1 MPLTRQDALRLLHFC
16 LGPDDSGSVDLA
28 DDGAALVTVARTEAP
43 AGGAAVRT
51 FEAATFDAA
60 LRQAADAGM
69 LKATCVEKQIAFLS
83 KDGSQ
88 QASKETSRTGARGSR
103 DASQGRGASDG
114 RLTPGPAP
122 TRPPPRDLFPRLV
135 TATAALLHEVQVERG
150 MSAICAASSGRHFR
164 RELARQ
170 RERANAKR
178 DRLTAVRRELA
189 EPLGATLARRFDKV
203 DAQLRA
209 VGRARAAL
217 DAGEISAQEIV
228 DTYSATNLELLGIGD
243 GALVAFAPGPQHAS
257 ALASVVLLYAK
268 EKTGIERARLGAAF
282 AARSFS
288 DEDRQTLA
296 ALLSAR
302 RSYLHIF
309 AATAPRAAEELLER
323 ALGST
328 VESDLSRAE
337 ELILA
342 GREDET
348 DLDARGWFNL
358 TSRKIELL
366 GEVGLATL
374 GLVAGS

>member
-28 DDGAALVTVARTEAP
+28 DDGAALVTVAPAEAP
-43 AGGAAVRT
+43 AGGAGVRT
-51 FEAATFDAA
+51 FDAATFDAA
-60 LRQAADAGM
+60 LRQAVDAGM
-69 LKATCVEKQIAFLS
+69 LKGACVEKQIAFLS
-83 KDGSQ
+83 KD
-88 QASKETSRTGARGSR
+88 AAREAVPREGAR
-103 DASQGRGASDG
+103 QGQARATSE
-114 RLTPGPAP
+114 PAP
-122 TRPPPRDLFPRLV
+122 MRPPPRDLFPRLV
-135 TATAALLHEVQVERG
+135 TAMAALLHEVQVERG

-164 RELARQ
+164 RELTRQ

-189 EPLGATLARRFDKV
+189 EPLGATLARRFEKV

-209 VGRARAAL
+209 LVKARTRL
-217 DAGEISAQEIV
+217 DAGEISAQELV
-228 DTYSATNLELLGIGD
+228 VTYSAANLELLGIGD
-243 GALVAFAPGPQHAS
+243 AALVAFAPGPQHAS
-257 ALASVVLLYAK
+257 ALASVVILYAT

-323 ALGST
+323 ALSST
-328 VESDLSRAE
+328 VESDLVRAE

-366 GEVGLATL
+366 DEVGLATL
-374 GLVAGS
+374 GLVAAS

>member
-1 MPLTRQDALRLLHFC
+1 MGLFMPLTRQDALRLLHFC

-28 DDGAALVTVARTEAP
+28 DDGAALVTVAPAEAP
-43 AGGAAVRT
+43 AGGAGVRT

-60 LRQAADAGM
+60 LRQAVDAGM
-69 LKATCVEKQIAFLS
+69 LKGACVEKQIAFLS
-83 KDGSQ
+83 KDR
-88 QASKETSRTGARGSR
+88 APDARGARST
-103 DASQGRGASDG
+103 
-114 RLTPGPAP
+114 LEPAP
-122 TRPPPRDLFPRLV
+122 MRPPPRDLFPRLV
-135 TATAALLHEVQVERG
+135 TAMAALLREVQVERG

-164 RELARQ
+164 RELGRQ

-178 DRLTAVRRELA
+178 DRLTVVRRELA
-189 EPLGATLARRFDKV
+189 EPLGGTLARRFEKV

-209 VGRARAAL
+209 VSKARAAL

-228 DTYSATNLELLGIGD
+228 VTYSAANLELLGIGD

-257 ALASVVLLYAK
+257 ALASVVLLYAT

-296 ALLSAR
+296 ALLAAR

-309 AATAPRAAEELLER
+309 AATAPRVAEELLAR
-323 ALGST
+323 ALSSS
-328 VESDLSRAE
+328 VESDLVRAE

-342 GREDET
+342 GREEET

-358 TSRKIELL
+358 TSRKIQLL
-366 GEVGLATL
+366 DEVGLATL
-374 GLVAGS
+374 GLVAAS

>member
-28 DDGAALVTVARTEAP
+28 DDGAALVTVAPAEAP
-43 AGGAAVRT
+43 AGGPGVRT

-60 LRQAADAGM
+60 LRQAVDAGM
-69 LKATCVEKQIAFLS
+69 LKGACVEKQIAFLS
-83 KDGSQ
+83 KGG
-88 QASKETSRTGARGSR
+88 EARSR
-103 DASQGRGASDG
+103 DRDGGRDGRGAPES
-114 RLTPGPAP
+114 AP

-135 TATAALLHEVQVERG
+135 TAVAALLHEVQVERG

-170 RERANAKR
+170 RGRANAAR
-178 DRLTAVRRELA
+178 ERLTAVRRALA

-209 VGRARAAL
+209 IGKARAAL

-228 DTYSATNLELLGIGD
+228 ATYSETNLELLGIGD
-243 GALVAFAPGPQHAS
+243 GALVAFAPGPQHPS

-288 DEDRQTLA
+288 DEDRQALA
-296 ALLSAR
+296 GLLSAR

-323 ALGST
+323 ALVST

-342 GREDET
+342 GRQDET

-366 GEVGLATL
+366 GEVGVATL
-374 GLVAGS
+374 GLVAAS

>member
-1 MPLTRQDALRLLHFC
+1 MPLNRQDALRLLHFC

-28 DDGAALVTVARTEAP
+28 DDGAALVTVARAEAP
-43 AGGAAVRT
+43 TGGAGVRT

-60 LRQAADAGM
+60 LRQAVDAGM
-69 LKATCVEKQIAFLS
+69 LKGACVEKQIAFLS
-83 KDGSQ
+83 KDG
-88 QASKETSRTGARGSR
+88 AR
-103 DASQGRGASDG
+103 DG
-114 RLTPGPAP
+114 RVTPEPTP
-122 TRPPPRDLFPRLV
+122 TRRPPRDLFPRLV
-135 TATAALLHEVQVERG
+135 TAMAALLHEVQVERG

-178 DRLTAVRRELA
+178 DRMTVVRRELA
-189 EPLGATLARRFDKV
+189 EPLGTTLARRFEKV

-209 VGRARAAL
+209 IGKARAAL

-228 DTYSATNLELLGIGD
+228 VTYTAANLELLGIGD
-243 GALVAFAPGPQHAS
+243 GALVAFAPGPQHPS
-257 ALASVVLLYAK
+257 ALASVVLLYAT
-268 EKTGIERARLGAAF
+268 EKTGIERARLGASF

-296 ALLSAR
+296 GLLSAR

-309 AATAPRAAEELLER
+309 AATAPRVAEELLAR
-323 ALGST
+323 ALSST

-337 ELILA
+337 DLILA

-366 GEVGLATL
+366 DEVGLATL
-374 GLVAGS
+374 GLIAAS

>member
-28 DDGAALVTVARTEAP
+28 DDGAALVTVAPAETP
-43 AGGAAVRT
+43 AGGAGVRT

-60 LRQAADAGM
+60 LRQAVDAGM
-69 LKATCVEKQIAFLS
+69 LKGACVEKQIAFLS
-83 KDGSQ
+83 KDGGRE
-88 QASKETSRTGARGSR
+88 AVAREAARAG
-103 DASQGRGASDG
+103 QGRPTS
-114 RLTPGPAP
+114 GPTP

-135 TATAALLHEVQVERG
+135 TAMSALLHEVQVERG

-178 DRLTAVRRELA
+178 QRLAAVRRELA
-189 EPLGATLARRFDKV
+189 EPLGATLARRFEKV
-203 DAQLRA
+203 EAQLGA
-209 VGRARAAL
+209 VGKARGAL
-217 DAGEISAQEIV
+217 DGGEISAREIIV
-228 DTYSATNLELLGIGD
+228 IYSAATLELLGIGD

-257 ALASVVLLYAK
+257 ALASVVMLYAT

-309 AATAPRAAEELLER
+309 AATAPRPAEELLER
-323 ALGST
+323 ALSST
-328 VESDLSRAE
+328 VESDLVRAE

-342 GREDET
+342 GRQDET

-366 GEVGLATL
+366 DEVGLATL
-374 GLVAGS
+374 GLVAAS

>member
-28 DDGAALVTVARTEAP
+28 DDGAALVTVAPAEAP
-43 AGGAAVRT
+43 AGGAGVRT

-60 LRQAADAGM
+60 LRQAVDAGM
-69 LKATCVEKQIAFLS
+69 LKGACVEKQIAFLS
-83 KDGSQ
+83 KDR
-88 QASKETSRTGARGSR
+88 APDARG
-103 DASQGRGASDG
+103 GAS
-114 RLTPGPAP
+114 TPAP

-189 EPLGATLARRFDKV
+189 EPMGATLARRFEKV

-209 VGRARAAL
+209 VGKARAAL

-228 DTYSATNLELLGIGD
+228 VTYSAANLELLGIGD

-257 ALASVVLLYAK
+257 ALASVVLLYAT

-309 AATAPRAAEELLER
+309 AATAPRAAEELLAR

-342 GREDET
+342 GRQDET

-366 GEVGLATL
+366 DEVGLATL
-374 GLVAGS
+374 GLVAAS

>member
-16 LGPDDSGSVDLA
+16 LGSDDSGSVDLA
-28 DDGAALVTVARTEAP
+28 DDGAALVTVARAEAP
-43 AGGAAVRT
+43 AGGAGVRT

-60 LRQAADAGM
+60 LRQAVDAGM
-69 LKATCVEKQIAFLS
+69 LKGACVEKQIAFLS
-83 KDGSQ
+83 KDR
-88 QASKETSRTGARGSR
+88 APEARSR
-103 DASQGRGASDG
+103 DDAREGRA
-114 RLTPGPAP
+114 TPEPAP

-135 TATAALLHEVQVERG
+135 TAMAALLHEVQVERG

-164 RELARQ
+164 RELTRQ

-178 DRLTAVRRELA
+178 DRLTAVRRDLA
-189 EPLGATLARRFDKV
+189 EPLGTTLARRFEKV

-209 VGRARAAL
+209 IGKARAAL
-217 DAGEISAQEIV
+217 DVGEISAQEIV
-228 DTYSATNLELLGIGD
+228 VTYSAANLEMLGIGD

-257 ALASVVLLYAK
+257 ALASVVMLYAT
-268 EKTGIERARLGAAF
+268 EKTGIERARLGVAF

-337 ELILA
+337 DLILA

-366 GEVGLATL
+366 DEVGLATL
-374 GLVAGS
+374 GLIAAS

>member
-16 LGPDDSGSVDLA
+16 LGPDDSGSVELA
-28 DDGAALVTVARTEAP
+28 DDGAALVTVALAEVP
-43 AGGAAVRT
+43 AGVAGVRT
-51 FEAATFDAA
+51 FEAATFDTA

-69 LKATCVEKQIAFLS
+69 LKAACVEKQIAFLS
-83 KDGSQ
+83 KEKD
-88 QASKETSRTGARGSR
+88 TGADRRATGE
-103 DASQGRGASDG
+103 
-114 RLTPGPAP
+114 PAAP
-122 TRPPPRDLFPRLV
+122 LRPPPRDLFPKV
-135 TATAALLHEVQVERG
+135 VSAMAGLLHELQVERG

-170 RERANAKR
+170 RERVDAKR
-178 DRLTAVRRELA
+178 DRLVMLRRELA
-189 EPLGATLARRFDKV
+189 EPLGGTLVRRFEQV
-203 DAQLRA
+203 DVRLRG
-209 VGRARAAL
+209 VTKSRAAL
-217 DAGEISAQEIV
+217 DAGQTSAPEIV
-228 DTYSATNLELLGIGD
+228 ATYSAANLELLGIGD
-243 GALVAFAPGPQHAS
+243 GALVAFAPGPQHPS

-288 DEDRQTLA
+288 DDDRQTLA

-309 AATAPRAAEELLER
+309 AATAPKPAEELLER
-323 ALGST
+323 SLAST
-328 VESDLSRAE
+328 VEADLTRAE

-358 TSRKIELL
+358 TSRKIEQLA
-366 GEVGLATL
+366 EVSAATL
-374 GLVAGS
+374 GLVAGG

>member
-28 DDGAALVTVARTEAP
+28 DDGAALVTVAPAEAP
-43 AGGAAVRT
+43 AGGAGVRT

-60 LRQAADAGM
+60 LRQAVDAGM
-69 LKATCVEKQIAFLS
+69 LKGACVEKQIAFLS
-83 KDGSQ
+83 KDGGRE
-88 QASKETSRTGARGSR
+88 ARPKDGARE
-103 DASQGRGASDG
+103 GRS
-114 RLTPGPAP
+114 TPEPTP

-135 TATAALLHEVQVERG
+135 TAMAALLHEVQVERG

-178 DRLTAVRRELA
+178 DRMTALRRELA
-189 EPLGATLARRFDKV
+189 DPLGATLARRFEKV

-209 VGRARAAL
+209 VVKARARL
-217 DAGEISAQEIV
+217 DAGEIGAQEIV
-228 DTYSATNLELLGIGD
+228 MTYSAANLELLGIGD
-243 GALVAFAPGPQHAS
+243 GALVAFAPGPQHTS
-257 ALASVVLLYAK
+257 ALASVVLLYAT

-328 VESDLSRAE
+328 VESDLTRAE
-337 ELILA
+337 DLILA
-342 GREDET
+342 GRQDET

-366 GEVGLATL
+366 DEVGLATL
-374 GLVAGS
+374 GLIAAS

>member
-28 DDGAALVTVARTEAP
+28 DDGAALVTVAPAEAP
-43 AGGAAVRT
+43 AGGPGVRT

-60 LRQAADAGM
+60 LRQAVDAGM
-69 LKATCVEKQIAFLS
+69 LKGACVEKQIAFLS
-83 KDGSQ
+83 RDGGRE
-88 QASKETSRTGARGSR
+88 ASGPRDGGAR
-103 DASQGRGASDG
+103 QGQAGATAES
-114 RLTPGPAP
+114 TP

-135 TATAALLHEVQVERG
+135 SAMAALLHEVQVERG

-164 RELARQ
+164 RELVRQ

-178 DRLTAVRRELA
+178 ERLTAVRRELA
-189 EPLGATLARRFDKV
+189 EPLGATLARRFEKV

-209 VGRARAAL
+209 VAKARAAL
-217 DAGEISAQEIV
+217 DAGESSAQEIV
-228 DTYSATNLELLGIGD
+228 ATYSAANLELLGIGD
-243 GALVAFAPGPQHAS
+243 GALVAFAPGPQHPS
-257 ALASVVLLYAK
+257 ALASVVMLYAT
-268 EKTGIERARLGAAF
+268 EKTGIERARVGAAF

-296 ALLSAR
+296 ALQSAR

-323 ALGST
+323 ALSST
-328 VESDLSRAE
+328 VESELVRAE

-366 GEVGLATL
+366 DEIGLATL
-374 GLVAGS
+374 GLVAAS

>member
-28 DDGAALVTVARTEAP
+28 DDGAALVSVAKAEAP
-43 AGGAAVRT
+43 TGGAGVRT

-60 LRQAADAGM
+60 LRQAVDAGM
-69 LKATCVEKQIAFLS
+69 LKGACVEKQIAFLS
-83 KDGSQ
+83 KDGMGEARSRDG
-88 QASKETSRTGARGSR
+88 AREGTSRT
-103 DASQGRGASDG
+103 
-114 RLTPGPAP
+114 TPEP
-122 TRPPPRDLFPRLV
+122 TPMRPPPRDLFPRLV
-135 TATAALLHEVQVERG
+135 TAMAALLHEVQVERG

-164 RELARQ
+164 RELVRQ

-178 DRLTAVRRELA
+178 ERLTAVRRELA
-189 EPLGATLARRFDKV
+189 EPLGTTLARRFERV

-209 VGRARAAL
+209 IGKARAAL
-217 DAGEISAQEIV
+217 DASEISAQEILV
-228 DTYSATNLELLGIGD
+228 TYTAANLELLGIGD

-257 ALASVVLLYAK
+257 ALASVVLLYAT

-282 AARSFS
+282 AAQSFS
-288 DEDRQTLA
+288 DDDRQTLA

-309 AATAPRAAEELLER
+309 AATAPRVAEALLER
-323 ALGST
+323 ALSST
-328 VESDLSRAE
+328 VESDLVRAE

-366 GEVGLATL
+366 DEVGLTTL
-374 GLVAGS
+374 GLVAAS

>member
-28 DDGAALVTVARTEAP
+28 DDGAALVTVARAEAP

-69 LKATCVEKQIAFLS
+69 LKAACVEKQIAFLS
-83 KDGSQ
+83 RDG
-88 QASKETSRTGARGSR
+88 AKTGTRQSR
-103 DASQGRGASDG
+103 DAGEGRDG
-114 RLTPGPAP
+114 RATSEP

-135 TATAALLHEVQVERG
+135 TAMAALLHEVQVERG

-170 RERANAKR
+170 RERAGAKR

-189 EPLGATLARRFDKV
+189 EPLGATLARRFEKV

-217 DAGEISAQEIV
+217 DAREISAQEIV
-228 DTYSATNLELLGIGD
+228 AIYSATNLELLGIGD

-309 AATAPRAAEELLER
+309 AATAPRAAEELLEQ

-358 TSRKIELL
+358 TSRKMELL

-374 GLVAGS
+374 GLIAGS

>member
-28 DDGAALVTVARTEAP
+28 DDGAALVTVAPAEAP
-43 AGGAAVRT
+43 AGGAGVRT

-60 LRQAADAGM
+60 LRQAVDAGM
-69 LKATCVEKQIAFLS
+69 LKGACVEKQIAFLS
-83 KDGSQ
+83 KDG
-88 QASKETSRTGARGSR
+88 AREARSKDGARE
-103 DASQGRGASDG
+103 GRA
-114 RLTPGPAP
+114 TPEPTP
-122 TRPPPRDLFPRLV
+122 TRRPPRDLFPRLV
-135 TATAALLHEVQVERG
+135 TAMAALLHEVQVERG

-178 DRLTAVRRELA
+178 DRLTVVRRELA
-189 EPLGATLARRFDKV
+189 EPMGATLARRFEKV

-209 VGRARAAL
+209 VGKARAAL

-228 DTYSATNLELLGIGD
+228 VTYSAANLELLGIGD

-257 ALASVVLLYAK
+257 ALASVVLLYAT

-309 AATAPRAAEELLER
+309 AATAPRAAEELLAR

-342 GREDET
+342 GRQDET

-366 GEVGLATL
+366 DEVGLATL
-374 GLVAGS
+374 GLVAAS

>member
-28 DDGAALVTVARTEAP
+28 DDGAALVTVAPAGAP
-43 AGGAAVRT
+43 AGMPGVRT

-69 LKATCVEKQIAFLS
+69 LKAACVEKQIAFLS
-83 KDGSQ
+83 KEG
-88 QASKETSRTGARGSR
+88 AGGARQAR
-103 DASQGRGASDG
+103 DARATSEP
-114 RLTPGPAP
+114 TP

-135 TATAALLHEVQVERG
+135 TAMAGLLHELQVERG
-150 MSAICAASSGRHFR
+150 MSAICAASAGRHFR

-170 RERANAKR
+170 RERADGKR
-178 DRLTAVRRELA
+178 TRLTALRRELA
-189 EPLGATLARRFDKV
+189 DPLGTTLARRFERV

-209 VGRARAAL
+209 VVKARSRL
-217 DAGEISAQEIV
+217 DGGEISAQEIV
-228 DTYSATNLELLGIGD
+228 ATYSATNLELLGIGD
-243 GALVAFAPGPQHAS
+243 GALVAFAPGAQHPS

-268 EKTGIERARLGAAF
+268 EKTGVERARFGAAF
-282 AARSFS
+282 AARTFS
-288 DEDRQTLA
+288 DDDRQALA

-309 AATAPRAAEELLER
+309 AATAPRPAEELLAR
-323 ALGST
+323 ALAST
-328 VESDLSRAE
+328 VEVDLARAE

-342 GREDET
+342 GREAET

-366 GEVGLATL
+366 GEVGVATL
-374 GLVAGS
+374 GLVAGG

>member
-28 DDGAALVTVARTEAP
+28 DDGAALVTVAPAEAP
-43 AGGAAVRT
+43 AGMAGVRT

-69 LKATCVEKQIAFLS
+69 LKAGCVEKQIAFLS
-83 KDGSQ
+83 RESGGTRE
-88 QASKETSRTGARGSR
+88 ARPAGATL
-103 DASQGRGASDG
+103 AP
-114 RLTPGPAP
+114 TP

-135 TATAALLHEVQVERG
+135 TAVAALLHELQVERG

-170 RERANAKR
+170 RERADGKR
-178 DRLTAVRRELA
+178 TRLASLRRELA
-189 EPLGATLARRFDKV
+189 EPLGTTLARRFERV

-209 VGRARAAL
+209 VVKARTAL
-217 DAGEISAQEIV
+217 DAGEISAQAIV
-228 DTYSATNLELLGIGD
+228 ATYSATNLELLGIGD
-243 GALVAFAPGPQHAS
+243 GALVAFAPGAQHAS

-268 EKTGIERARLGAAF
+268 EKTGVERARLGAAF
-282 AARSFS
+282 AARTFS
-288 DEDRQTLA
+288 DDDRQALA

-309 AATAPRAAEELLER
+309 AATAPRAAEELLAR
-323 ALGST
+323 ALAST
-328 VESDLSRAE
+328 VEVDLARAE

-342 GREDET
+342 GREAET

-366 GEVGLATL
+366 GEVGVATL
-374 GLVAGS
+374 GLVAAG

>member
-1 MPLTRQDALRLLHFC
+1 M
-16 LGPDDSGSVDLA
+16 
-28 DDGAALVTVARTEAP
+28 
-43 AGGAAVRT
+43 
-51 FEAATFDAA
+51 
-60 LRQAADAGM
+60 
-69 LKATCVEKQIAFLS
+69 
-83 KDGSQ
+83 
-88 QASKETSRTGARGSR
+88 
-103 DASQGRGASDG
+103 
-114 RLTPGPAP
+114 
-122 TRPPPRDLFPRLV
+122 
-135 TATAALLHEVQVERG
+135 AALLHEVQVERG

-189 EPLGATLARRFDKV
+189 EPMGATLARRFEQV

-209 VGRARAAL
+209 IGKARAAL

-228 DTYSATNLELLGIGD
+228 VTYSAANLELLGIGD
-243 GALVAFAPGPQHAS
+243 GALVAFAPGPQHTS
-257 ALASVVLLYAK
+257 ALASVVLLYAT

-309 AATAPRAAEELLER
+309 AATAPRVAEELLAR
-323 ALGST
+323 ALSST
-328 VESDLSRAE
+328 VESDLLRAE

-366 GEVGLATL
+366 DEVGLATL
-374 GLVAGS
+374 GLVAAS